1 MDPIG
6 RRERR
11 NPRGGIDWSRSGG
24 GGGAGLS
31 LIESSERGREKD
43 REREAGLVVGDGWWI
58 GSEKVGL
65 SVEEEES

>member
-1 MDPIG
+1 MG

-11 NPRGGIDWSRSGG
+11 NPRGGLTGRGLV
-24 GGGAGLS
+24 AGLP
-31 LIESSERGREKD
+31 LIESSERGREGQG
-43 REREAGLVVGDGWWI
+43 EGGGIGGVGDGWWI